1 MGAKGSVAKEN
12 VVKKIAQAF
21 GDDFVGEFDKKL
33 YVWSDDGGSR
43 VQVCLALTCPK
54 VYRGVEETSSPEM
67 NFDDDDGAPA
77 AASTFVPA
85 DITQKEQDDLAA
97 LMERLNL

>member
-1 MGAKGSVAKEN
+1 MAAKGSVAKEN

-21 GDDFVGEFDKKL
+21 GDDYVGEYDKKYYL
-33 YVWSDDGGSR
+33 WADDGGSR
-43 VQVCLALTCPK
+43 VQICVSLTCPK
-54 VYRGVEETSSPEM
+54 VYRGVEETLSSEM
-67 NFDDDDGAPA
+67 NFDDDDGAPT

-97 LMERLNL
+97 LMEKLGL